1 MADIGDIMD
10 GVGDVVGGAV
20 KRLEGLFEKE
30 QKTYGGS
37 SFWDNVTGSGG
48 GFRFP
53 SEDEAQAM
61 IKTFKDRRDSIEK
74 RQELINDAMGVLS
87 RRFAADEVS
96 IGYAKRAMESLDA
109 LRTLN
114 QSAFNYA
121 NGYVEK
127 IEAVKRDK
135 QQSDQEVADTYNKA
149 RR

>member
-48 GFRFP
+48 FRFP

-61 IKTFKDRRDSIEK
+61 IKTFKDRAESIQR
-74 RQELINDAMGVLS
+74 RQDLINDAIVTLRS
-87 RRFAADEVS
+87 EFSADEVS
-96 IGYAKRAMESLDA
+96 LGYSKRAMDSLVA
-109 LRTLN
+109 LGKLN
-114 QSAFNYA
+114 KSAFNYA
-121 NGYVEK
+121 KGYVEK

-135 QQSDQEVADTYNKA
+135 QQSEQDVADSYNKA
-149 RR
+149 QR